1 MSAAG
6 ESEPAARRRRRGGR
20 AAPGDFSTAVQ
31 DYLREIYKLQG
42 EGAPVKTSA
51 LARTMGVAAPS
62 ATGMVKK
69 LATLGL
75 ADHEPYRG
83 VRLTPAGERIALEM
97 IRHHRLLEL
106 YLAETLDLG
115 LDEVHDEADRLEHA
129 ISEALETKIDQA
141 LGSPTQDPHGDPIPD
156 SRLRIVRSSD
166 RRLADLEPG
175 EQATVERIPD
185 GDGEL
190 LRYLTS
196 LALVPGRQVELV
208 HSAPLG
214 GPLTIRVDGKET
226 AISRQLGC
234 VISVAAP
241 GPQRDEEVA

>member
-1 MSAAG
+1 
-6 ESEPAARRRRRGGR
+6 
-20 AAPGDFSTAVQ
+20 
-31 DYLREIYKLQG
+31 
-42 EGAPVKTSA
+42 
-51 LARTMGVAAPS
+51 MGVAAPS

-129 ISEALETKIDQA
+129 ISEALETRIDQA

-156 SRLRIVRSSD
+156 SSLRIVPSNA

-175 EQATVERIPD
+175 ERATVARIPD

-196 LALVPGRQVELV
+196 LELVPGRQVELV
-208 HSAPLG
+208 HSAPLD

-234 VISVAAP
+234 AISVAAS
-241 GPQRDEEVA
+241 GL